1 MSGDQLTILAVDDE
15 RTQLEDLAR
24 LLRNSPIVKEVECAY
39 DGHDALVK
47 ASTQAYDAI
56 FLDVRMPNLDGLELG
71 RVLRRFAAPPQL
83 VFVSAYDN
91 AAVDAFELHA
101 LDYLRKP
108 VGRRRVEEAIE
119 RVAAAVES
127 SAGAA
132 LGERRAGG
140 SGAVGA
146 VGAGARGAGGTDSD
160 DHEMIAVANLH
171 GGSTRLLARR
181 QILYVQS
188 YGDFIRIVTAD
199 GRYLL
204 RATLAEIER
213 RWEPHGFVRVHRQY
227 VANLRNAVEL
237 APMLGGTA
245 ELTFADGQTIPVARR
260 HTAELGRRLSV

>member
-1 MSGDQLTILAVDDE
+1 MSADELTILAVDDE

-24 LLRNSPIVKEVECAY
+24 LLRTSPVVQEVECAY
-39 DGHDALVK
+39 DGHDALLK

-56 FLDVRMPNLDGLELG
+56 FLDVRMPDLDGLELG
-71 RVLRRFAAPPQL
+71 RVLRRFASPPQL

-91 AAVDAFELHA
+91 AAADAFELHA

-119 RVAAAVES
+119 RVAAAVE
-127 SAGAA
+127 ADAA
-132 LGERRAGG
+132 ADERRAGG
-140 SGAVGA
+140 AA
-146 VGAGARGAGGTDSD
+146 AIPAAPAE

-188 YGDFIRIVTAD
+188 YGDFVRIVTAD

-204 RATLAEIER
+204 RSTLADIER
-213 RWEPHGFVRVHRQY
+213 RWAPVGFVRVHRQY

-237 APMLGGTA
+237 APMLSGTA

-260 HTAELGRRLSV
+260 HTAELSRRLSV

>member
-24 LLRNSPIVKEVECAY
+24 LLRNSPSVKEVECAY

-119 RVAAAVES
+119 RVATAVETS
-127 SAGAA
+127 T
-132 LGERRAGG
+132 GERRAGG
-140 SGAVGA
+140 AGSVGG
-146 VGAGARGAGGTDSD
+146 VPHPREPGIE

-188 YGDFIRIVTAD
+188 YGDFVRIVTAD

-204 RATLAEIER
+204 RSTLAEIER

-245 ELTFADGQTIPVARR
+245 ELSFADGQSIPVARR

>member
-24 LLRNSPIVKEVECAY
+24 LLRTSPSVREVECAY
-39 DGHDALVK
+39 DGHEALRK
-47 ASTQAYDAI
+47 ASTQAFDAI
-56 FLDVRMPNLDGLELG
+56 FLDVRMPDLDGLELG

-83 VFVSAYDN
+83 VFVSAYDS

-119 RVAAAVES
+119 RVAAAVETAEA
-127 SAGAA
+127 SAERNPARPGSVGGQGRV
-132 LGERRAGG
+132 GEHF
-140 SGAVGA
+140 
-146 VGAGARGAGGTDSD
+146 DE
-160 DHEMIAVANLH
+160 HEMIAVANLH
-171 GGSTRLLARR
+171 GGSTRLLARSA
-181 QILYVQS
+181 ILYVQS
-188 YGDFIRIVTAD
+188 YGDFVRIVTAD

-204 RATLAEIER
+204 RSTLAEIER
-213 RWEPHGFVRVHRQY
+213 RWEPLGFVRVHRQY

-237 APMLGGTA
+237 RPQLGGTA
-245 ELTFADGQTIPVARR
+245 ELTFADGQTVPVARR